1 MPNASQDTVQD
12 YLTGTLQ
19 ERKHTMLPILH
30 SLNAR
35 ITFLETHGNGAAQD
49 SKKLLQG
56 LSYDMLLDISTK
68 SEEEYNTYYL
78 PVYRKNQ
85 TEIKNMVKRREAW
98 LDGEGQKTL
107 ICNITTLEIRNDPA
121 RAFFESNG
129 ATQKTINLQQFESVL
144 PGLKN
149 VFNTAE
155 NLNIEYDAFQIKSD
169 VSEIEITEEK
179 HILFAIKHDYLYKT
193 EIKIEINPTKSTWT
207 VFLHEDI
214 NIPILN
220 LLALKAI
227 FQDCQTLHAD
237 DNEELIAETMQR
249 KYTKK
254 YQRILYDDKLRLVR
268 KKINAFRKLKYY
280 QDLPEDVKRKIDDEV
295 MKKELW

>member
-12 YLTGTLQ
+12 YLTEEWQKSGQ
-19 ERKHTMLPILH
+19 TMLPILH

-49 SKKLLQG
+49 SKNLLHG

-68 SEEEYNTYYL
+68 SEEEYNTYFL
-78 PVYRKNQ
+78 PVYKKNQ
-85 TEIKNMVKRREAW
+85 TEIKNMVKRREAF
-98 LDGEGQKTL
+98 LDGKGQKTL

-121 RAFFESNG
+121 RAIFDSNG

-155 NLNIEYDAFQIKSD
+155 NLKIEYDAFQIESD

-179 HILFAIKHDYLYKT
+179 HILFAIEHDHLYKT
-193 EIKIEINPTKSTWT
+193 EIKIEINPTESTWT
-207 VFLHEDI
+207 VFLDENI
-214 NIPILN
+214 NIPIFN
-220 LLALKAI
+220 LLALEAI

-237 DNEELIAETMQR
+237 HDEENIAVMMQR

-254 YQRILYDDKLRLVR
+254 YQRILYDNKLRLE
-268 KKINAFRKLKYY
+268 KKMNAFRKLEYY
-280 QDLPEDVKRKIDDEV
+280 KDLPEDVKRKIDDEV
-295 MKKELW
+295 MKDETW